1 MAKDWNDLEYSSA
14 EPKDNTLTVE
24 ATGATYDSSSQTIKW
39 HSGDTFI
46 LKFKPEEA
54 LKETNK
60 NTSIYDEPISDALD
74 YFDGYKFLFA
84 AYSLYGAKTEPV
96 YEITEIGMTHD
107 GMIPITIDTIVSAIF
122 KPGIYSYQIIAY
134 KDDGQGN
141 LLDTQTVVGRKQGK
155 IQVKA

>member
-1 MAKDWNDLEYSSA
+1 MAKEWNGLEYSSA

-84 AYSLYGAKTEPV
+84 AYSLYGAKTEPM
-96 YEITEIGMTHD
+96 EAGQSD
-107 GMIPITIDTIVSAIF
+107 GP
-122 KPGIYSYQIIAY
+122 
-134 KDDGQGN
+134 
-141 LLDTQTVVGRKQGK
+141 VVICHICSLCSGGASGRGRCL
-155 IQVKA
+155 